1 MKKSLLAASA
11 VVLAAQAPS
20 HALFGLGVSYGQNFT
35 TIDGTHETIGAAQL
49 SPMLLAYGGSD
60 DASMILHRGSL
71 SGLTQVGVKTWLD
84 LPLVPVE
91 FEGAANVSFGAY
103 ESSAKMFNGIDT
115 VDVPVSID
123 IPLDLAGAGEGK
135 TPYTSLALD
144 VSVRYP
150 FLTLPPLSPLKPLK
164 FYVGA
169 GASWFYATRVVSQED
184 LKELFPT
191 VPTGEV
197 TEAMLKDELKE
208 NISESSFG
216 GHVLL
221 GAQFKVP
228 VLPLALF
235 VDGKWYFN
243 AATSDAASNNP
254 LAVSGGLAFAL

>member
-1 MKKSLLAASA
+1 MKTSLLAASA

-49 SPMLLAYGGSD
+49 PPMLAAYGPE
-60 DASMILHRGSL
+60 DASMTLHRGSL
-71 SGLTQVGVKTWLD
+71 SGLTQVGLKTWLD
-84 LPLVPVE
+84 LPLIPVE

-103 ESSAKMFNGIDT
+103 ESSAKMFNGVDT
-115 VDVPVSID
+115 VTVPVSID

-184 LKELFPT
+184 LKELFPGA
-191 VPTGEV
+191 PEGEV
-197 TEAMLKDELKE
+197 TESMLKDALKD

-228 VLPLALF
+228 VLPLAVF

-254 LAVSGGLAFAL
+254 LAVSGGVAFAL